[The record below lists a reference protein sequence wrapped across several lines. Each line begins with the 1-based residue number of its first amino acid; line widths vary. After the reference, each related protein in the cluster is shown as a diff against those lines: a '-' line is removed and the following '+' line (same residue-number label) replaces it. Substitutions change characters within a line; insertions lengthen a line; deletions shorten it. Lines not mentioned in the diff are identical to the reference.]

1 MLEARFEAK
10 PVPIEYPKIII
21 LLCSIYS
28 FSQKTTIKG
37 SIKDQQNR
45 SIQSASVSLFDE
57 KDNFLGYNFTN
68 ENGNYSITFENKKYI
83 LRLKE
88 IFRQLTEKNINEKN
102 KIEEIADNAF
112 QKLANLEFLRM
123 NENQI
128 QHMMNS
134 VQEFMQQL

>member
-1 MLEARFEAK
+1 MKLYFWK
-10 PVPIEYPKIII
+10 NFKVTKVTTIII

-68 ENGNYSITFENKKYI
+68 
-83 LRLKE
+83 
-88 IFRQLTEKNINEKN
+88 
-102 KIEEIADNAF
+102 
-112 QKLANLEFLRM
+112 
-123 NENQI
+123 
-128 QHMMNS
+128 
-134 VQEFMQQL
+134 

>member
-1 MLEARFEAK
+1 MKCLLNVNSMQK
-10 PVPIEYPKIII
+10 TVTIII

-83 LRLKE
+83 L
-88 IFRQLTEKNINEKN
+88 I
-102 KIEEIADNAF
+102 KIEIACLGYHKIS
-112 QKLANLEFLRM
+112 KLITERWKYK
-123 NENQI
+123 
-128 QHMMNS
+128 
-134 VQEFMQQL
+134 